1 MKTVRVQGACLVGT
15 GAELVTVE
23 ARFEAR
29 DTGPTEVSISGLPD
43 PVIRESRGR
52 WMCALKET
60 RLALRPGHL
69 FLNLVPAARRKTG
82 GTLDLALA
90 VGAAAAAGHLEPSW
104 LDSTLFL
111 GELGID
117 GRLHPV
123 PGGLA
128 AAAAARTAGVRRLV
142 APPRTAREAAW
153 IEDVEACAVASLGQ
167 VVRDLSSTPCAL
179 KGLAPG
185 DEATPLE
192 QPRPSLDDV
201 RGQHLAKRALV
212 VAAAGG
218 HAVLLCGPPGAG
230 KSMLARRLPSLLPP
244 PSLEERIEITRVLS
258 AAGTWPGGLARERPF
273 RAPHHTTSYAGLVG
287 GGAPP
292 TPGEITLAHHGV
304 LFLDELPEFRRE
316 ALEAL
321 RQPLE
326 TGEVTLSR
334 AGARLELPARFQLV
348 TAMNPCPC
356 GYLGHPRIACH
367 CGPAAVQR
375 YRRRISG
382 PLLDR
387 VELRLELQPP
397 ELSELLGDS
406 QQPPRP
412 LPCDRHE
419 ELEDA
424 VQRARAWAEE
434 RQGSLPNA
442 QLSPGD
448 LDRHASIDA
457 EGRALLE
464 RSAARGSLS
473 ARALQAVRRVARTLA
488 DLDAAGE
495 VGAEHI
501 AEALGL
507 RNGLGV
513 REP

>member
-179 KGLAPG
+179 
-185 DEATPLE
+185 
-192 QPRPSLDDV
+192 
-201 RGQHLAKRALV
+201 
-212 VAAAGG
+212 
-218 HAVLLCGPPGAG
+218 
-230 KSMLARRLPSLLPP
+230 
-244 PSLEERIEITRVLS
+244 
-258 AAGTWPGGLARERPF
+258 
-273 RAPHHTTSYAGLVG
+273 
-287 GGAPP
+287 
-292 TPGEITLAHHGV
+292 
-304 LFLDELPEFRRE
+304 
-316 ALEAL
+316 
-321 RQPLE
+321 
-326 TGEVTLSR
+326 
-334 AGARLELPARFQLV
+334 
-348 TAMNPCPC
+348 
-356 GYLGHPRIACH
+356 
-367 CGPAAVQR
+367 
-375 YRRRISG
+375 
-382 PLLDR
+382 
-387 VELRLELQPP
+387 
-397 ELSELLGDS
+397 
-406 QQPPRP
+406 
-412 LPCDRHE
+412 
-419 ELEDA
+419 
-424 VQRARAWAEE
+424 
-434 RQGSLPNA
+434 
-442 QLSPGD
+442 
-448 LDRHASIDA
+448 
-457 EGRALLE
+457 
-464 RSAARGSLS
+464 
-473 ARALQAVRRVARTLA
+473 
-488 DLDAAGE
+488 
-495 VGAEHI
+495 
-501 AEALGL
+501 
-507 RNGLGV
+507 
-513 REP
+513 